1 MKMCSST
8 PSCFLWLPSQ
18 EAATEWPKWE
28 IKSCHSYSSV
38 SPFTA
43 QSVTCVGYTAAD
55 MVMPGVPSLGH
66 AAGAFGQGSD
76 TSEQHHFKQ
85 SRQAGRWCQH
95 ISADLCACSSSALSC
110 CHGAVVTALADVIA
124 FLVLGSTA
132 WNNHASS
139 FSCCRWGGLVWTAA
153 EAGGQPNSGP
163 ADPWTLPDPFS
174 AVHWKERKADQHL

>member
-85 SRQAGRWCQH
+85 SNNTGRQADDVNTYLLTSVPAPVQLSAAAMGLWSQPLLMSLPSWCLVAPHETTMQ
-95 ISADLCACSSSALSC
+95 AP
-110 CHGAVVTALADVIA
+110 LAA
-124 FLVLGSTA
+124 
-132 WNNHASS
+132 
-139 FSCCRWGGLVWTAA
+139 
-153 EAGGQPNSGP
+153 AGGVG
-163 ADPWTLPDPFS
+163 
-174 AVHWKERKADQHL
+174 